1 MFRHEFG
8 NSFCSIC
15 HDLFIT
21 MAAVVGT
28 GVSSLS
34 LEGERKNQLVVV
46 GAGVDPVRLVKALR
60 KKVGYARMMN
70 FAPVTEGDG
79 VEGKTPA
86 GNNAST
92 GETQPETPAPI
103 TCVCQNNWPP
113 YVYPVIWED
122 PCSIL

>member
-1 MFRHEFG
+1 M
-8 NSFCSIC
+8 NLTIPSVLYVMI
-15 HDLFIT
+15 LYIT

-79 VEGKTPA
+79 AEGKTPA